1 MNRGHLLQVPTRL
14 APSTIHGIGVFA
26 TERVPAGTLVW
37 RFTPGFDLDFDPVVV
52 DDLPKHLR
60 DWFAHYGY
68 VDFHVQ
74 RLVIC
79 LDNARFINHSADP
92 NLRSDYELDRFGQ
105 DYAARDIEAGE
116 ELTADYSEFERTPG
130 GRSL

>member
-1 MNRGHLLQVPTRL
+1 MLQVPTRL
-14 APSTIHGIGVFA
+14 GQSLIHGIGVFSIDRIPRG
-26 TERVPAGTLVW
+26 TEVW
-37 RFTPGFDLDFDPVVV
+37 RFSPGFDLDFEPCIVEGFPQHV
-52 DDLPKHLR
+52 R

-68 VDFHVQ
+68 VDFHLE

-92 NLRSDYELDRFGQ
+92 NLRSDYGRDRYGTDF
-105 DYAARDIEAGE
+105 ATRDIEAGE

-130 GRSL
+130 ERRSL